1 MLIEPTE
8 KRDQHCKIYTE
19 KSLKKEIDAYATK
32 RGLSFSEA
40 GRKLIIYA
48 LEQVSEGKFT

>member
-1 MLIEPTE
+1 MMKIEPTE

-19 KSLKKEIDAYATK
+19 KSLKSEIDTYATK

-40 GRKLIIYA
+40 GRRLIIYA
-48 LEQVSEGKFT
+48 LNHIESKPG

>member
-8 KRDQHCKIYTE
+8 KRDQHCKIYTD